1 MWRYYL
7 NNPIGRSVQD
17 CTVRALSKALNL
29 SWDDAHRELSEAS
42 RQMGTIMNDNSV
54 MDAILRRNGFL
65 RKNIPNYCPECYD
78 VIDFC
83 EDNPFGTFVLGTGTH
98 VVTVVD
104 GDWFDSWNSGYE
116 VPIYYWYKEKNNG
129 RIL

>member
-1 MWRYYL
+1 MWRIYR
-7 NNPIGRSVQD
+7 NNPAGRSVED

-29 SWDDAHRELSEAS
+29 SWDEAHYELSEAS
-42 RQMGTIMNDNSV
+42 RDMATMMHDNSV
-54 MDAILRRNGFL
+54 IGAILRKNGFK
-65 RKNIPNYCPECYD
+65 RKSIPNYCPECYD

-104 GDWFDSWNSGYE
+104 GDYYDAWDSGREIPQY
-116 VPIYYWYKEKNNG
+116 VWY
-129 RIL
+129 LD